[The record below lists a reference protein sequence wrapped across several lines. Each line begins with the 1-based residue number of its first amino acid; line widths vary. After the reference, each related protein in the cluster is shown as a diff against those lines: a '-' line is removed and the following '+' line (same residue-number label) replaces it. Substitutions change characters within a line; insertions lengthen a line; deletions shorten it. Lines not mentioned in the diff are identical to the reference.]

1 MLRNK
6 LLTIPF
12 AIIVA
17 FSVLF
22 TGCGTGSDTGAGTM
36 TVEMTDAPIDSAD
49 AVNVFIERVEVQS
62 QDGSGWVTLN
72 EPQQEYNL
80 LELVNGATEVIG
92 SAELE
97 EGTYNQIRLILSRDG
112 HSVVV
117 DGNEYSMKVPSG
129 AQTGVKLNIN
139 AEIEPDI
146 EYVLLLD
153 FEASKSVVKAGTS
166 GMYLLKPV
174 IRAQEKAITGNIAG
188 TVNPADAEP
197 VVYAIADSDTLSSTI
212 ADTSSGEFKLIGL
225 EQGTYD
231 VSVDPRNDSYQST
244 TVENVDVT
252 VEETNDIGTVEL
264 SSN

>member
-6 LLTIPF
+6 LLIIPS

-62 QDGSGWVTLN
+62 QDGSGWITLN

-117 DGNEYSMKVPSG
+117 DGMEHSMKVPSG

-139 AEIEPDI
+139 AEIEADI

-153 FEASKSVVKAGTS
+153 FEASRSVVKAGES
-166 GMYLLKPV
+166 DMYLLKPV
-174 IRAQEKAITGNIAG
+174 IRAQEKAITGNIEGVVEPAG
-188 TVNPADAEP
+188 SQP
-197 VVYAIADSDTLSSTI
+197 VVYAIADSDTVSSTV
-212 ADTSSGEFKLIGL
+212 ADTTSGEFRLIGL
-225 EQGTYD
+225 QEGTYS
-231 VSVDPRNDSYQST
+231 VSVDPRNDNYQSST
-244 TVENVDVT
+244 IENVDVT

>member
-62 QDGSGWVTLN
+62 QDGSGWITLN

-80 LELVNGATEVIG
+80 LELVNGATAVIG
-92 SAELE
+92 SSELE
-97 EGTYNQIRLILSRDG
+97 EGTYNQIRLVLSRDG

-129 AQTGVKLNIN
+129 AQTGVKLNVN

-153 FEASKSVVKAGTS
+153 FEASKSVVKAGAS

-188 TVNPADAEP
+188 TVDPADAEP
-197 VVYAIADSDTLSSTI
+197 VVYAIANSDTLSSTI
-212 ADTSSGEFKLIGL
+212 ANTSNGEFKLIGL
-225 EQGTYD
+225 EEGTYD
-231 VSVDPRNDSYQST
+231 VSVDPRNDNYQPE
-244 TVENVDVT
+244 TVNDVDVT
-252 VEETNDIGTVEL
+252 VEETNEIGTVEL